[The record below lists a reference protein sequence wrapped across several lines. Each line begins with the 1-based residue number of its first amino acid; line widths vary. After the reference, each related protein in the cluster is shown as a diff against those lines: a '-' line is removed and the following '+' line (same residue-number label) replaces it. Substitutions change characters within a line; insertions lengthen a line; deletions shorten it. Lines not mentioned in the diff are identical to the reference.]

1 MPPIV
6 VDLVIAFLILL
17 MTYALS
23 SEGLWGSALMFFN
36 ILFSSIIAFNFY
48 EPLAALLASNVG
60 FLSGYADMLCLA
72 SVFIVSLVLLR
83 LTTESIAPAMVRF
96 PVPLY
101 QAGRLGFALAG
112 SMGAMAFL
120 LLLFETAPVH
130 KKVFYVVDYKYA
142 PPFKLGLDRE
152 FLGFFQY
159 TTGYIFARTNGPS
172 NDPYREYPASRLFDP
187 KAEWLLR
194 HQDARP
200 YGTESVLGVDA
211 PAEGAAGGGGEGGG
225 GGGGAAPGGQAGGGR
240 PGNPN
245 IQGTSTGVP
254 VVLPN

>member
-17 MTYALS
+17 LTYALS

-48 EPLAALLASNVG
+48 EPLAALLATNVG
-60 FLSGYADMLCLA
+60 FLSGFADTLCLA

-96 PVPLY
+96 PVPLF
-101 QAGRLGFALAG
+101 QFGRLVFAVAG
-112 SMGAMAFL
+112 ATVAMAFT

-130 KKVFYVVDYKYA
+130 KKVFYVVDFKYA

-172 NDPYREYPASRLFDP
+172 NDPFREYPASRLFDP

-211 PAEGAAGGGGEGGG
+211 PPAEGGGAGGG
-225 GGGGAAPGGQAGGGR
+225 GGGGGAPGGQAGGGR
-240 PGNPN
+240 PGDPN
-245 IQGTSTGVP
+245 IQGVGAGMP
-254 VVLPN
+254 VVVPN

>member
-6 VDLVIAFLILL
+6 IDLVIAFLILL
-17 MTYALS
+17 LTYALS

-36 ILFSSIIAFNFY
+36 ILFSAIIAFNFY
-48 EPLAALLASNVG
+48 EPLAALLARNLS
-60 FLSGYADMLCLA
+60 FLSGFADTLCLM
-72 SVFIVSLVLLR
+72 SLFIVSVVLMR

-101 QAGRLGFALAG
+101 QFGRLAFALAG
-112 SMGAMAFL
+112 GTVMMAFL
-120 LLLFETAPVH
+120 LVAFETAPVH

-159 TTGYIFARTNGPS
+159 TTGYIFAKMNGPS
-172 NDPYREYPASRLFDP
+172 NDPRREFPASNVFDP
-187 KAEWLLR
+187 NAEWLIR

-200 YGTESVLGVDA
+200 YGTESVLGTEA
-211 PAEGAAGGGGEGGG
+211 PPAEGAAGGGG
-225 GGGGAAPGGQAGGGR
+225 GGGGAPGGQTGGER
-240 PGNPN
+240 PGDPK
-245 IQGTSTGVP
+245 IIGAGTGMP
-254 VVLPN
+254 VVVPN